1 MTDKDNRMLM
11 DAILDYEGWVKS
23 REGQRGTRSNLRYTH
38 ILTDFVIYV
47 IHKGMVWKEMFSLKT
62 FEAFQVYSGYR
73 GAYRALR
80 ALSDYLFTQGR
91 IDRPLQISKPDS
103 PLPDL
108 YERYLLYLLQTL
120 QPSAGYVR
128 QSRRILSLLHGYL
141 QRHNIHLPA
150 LKIEHLDAFMASFK
164 VTQNTRKIY
173 RSYLRGFLKY
183 LYHERKVMRRDL
195 APLLVGPPQFARR
208 KPPRFLRPK
217 QVKKLFDSLA
227 LATPTERR
235 THAMVHLAY
244 SLGLR
249 PVEISKITLDDIF
262 FQRADLTLRERK
274 MGNPLTLP
282 VPVKTIKAIAL
293 YVSQGRPRS
302 PFRHLFL
309 THQVPHR
316 PVSPSTVI
324 GCISK
329 VMKQA
334 GLPSSAYW
342 LRHTYAQNLFLMG
355 RSVFEVKEMMGHQ
368 NIESTHGYLHINTE
382 LMRKVL
388 FDEEL

>member
-195 APLLVGPPQFARR
+195 APCLWAPLSLPGESRPDFYDQNRLKNSLIPWRLLPP
-208 KPPRFLRPK
+208 LRGEPMPWC
-217 QVKKLFDSLA
+217 
-227 LATPTERR
+227 TW
-235 THAMVHLAY
+235 
-244 SLGLR
+244 
-249 PVEISKITLDDIF
+249 
-262 FQRADLTLRERK
+262 LTLW
-274 MGNPLTLP
+274 
-282 VPVKTIKAIAL
+282 A
-293 YVSQGRPRS
+293 
-302 PFRHLFL
+302 
-309 THQVPHR
+309 
-316 PVSPSTVI
+316 
-324 GCISK
+324 
-329 VMKQA
+329 
-334 GLPSSAYW
+334 
-342 LRHTYAQNLFLMG
+342 
-355 RSVFEVKEMMGHQ
+355 
-368 NIESTHGYLHINTE
+368 
-382 LMRKVL
+382 
-388 FDEEL
+388 